1 MMDGTPPPVHHTQ
14 PIDLP
19 DEWDEPTAEWVATL
33 RDDSG
38 DTIALRPV
46 WDPPD
51 PATGGD
57 GPHTTSEL
65 VLMPG
70 YTQSAWD
77 RRQVRQLQAADD
89 GEQYLWNNLH
99 KTDEV
104 LVRDLLLMLG
114 YPRAAHAHMAGGFV
128 TGEIYGAL
136 AAPPKPKRVRPS
148 RARKAATG
156 GAA

>member
-1 MMDGTPPPVHHTQ
+1 MTSNDGTMDLDGMMDGTPPPVHHTQ

-77 RRQVRQLQAADD
+77 RRQVRQLQAAED
-89 GEQYLWNNLH
+89 GEYP
-99 KTDEV
+99 
-104 LVRDLLLMLG
+104 VRVGPAAGPPAAGRDDR
-114 YPRAAHAHMAGGFV
+114 RACTCGTTCTRPMRCWCV
-128 TGEIYGAL
+128 TCC
-136 AAPPKPKRVRPS
+136 
-148 RARKAATG
+148 
-156 GAA
+156 

>member
-1 MMDGTPPPVHHTQ
+1 M
-14 PIDLP
+14 
-19 DEWDEPTAEWVATL
+19 
-33 RDDSG
+33 
-38 DTIALRPV
+38 
-46 WDPPD
+46 
-51 PATGGD
+51 
-57 GPHTTSEL
+57 
-65 VLMPG
+65 
-70 YTQSAWD
+70 
-77 RRQVRQLQAADD
+77 
-89 GEQYLWNNLH
+89 YLWNNLH

-156 GAA
+156 GK